1 MWIRRLEVTHCAG
14 IAAAS
19 VDLEPGLNVLYGP
32 NELGKSTLAAAIR
45 AALLLQSQSTAAE
58 PLSDW
63 HTDALPEV
71 TLTFEQERGHNWRIR
86 KRFGG
91 SGGYAY
97 LDFSRD
103 GRDFTQDSRGREVDG
118 ALQALLRWGI
128 EAPGGRRG
136 RRGMPSSLI
145 TTALLGRQEEVTAI
159 LDASLAEDADDSGK
173 QRLTEALQALAE
185 DPRFK
190 RVLNAVQEKVDE
202 AFTPT
207 TGRRKTGRV
216 SPWTQL
222 REDRDNAARRK
233 REVDAQLDE
242 SRAAQ
247 EKISD
252 LDQALANARDEAEEA
267 RRLLALR
274 RDREQAAQAL
284 RDAENEWERV
294 AAVFRRVGDNQTAIA
309 TATEEVRR
317 LEGERD
323 EHDSARSDLDVRREE
338 AEARVR
344 ELESGSAEQGRRLRE
359 QELETRRVKLTADQ
373 NRYRDL
379 VDALTSAIALNDQIT
394 KRDTE
399 LTRTRDRLDE
409 ADAAIARQQ
418 GELRDLDFSRCVI
431 RYLAA
436 RTEAL
441 RRRTALDET
450 RQHVTEAEQ
459 LEQRAQERRAEA
471 SRFDAP
477 DDAEIERLRTLQTN
491 LRIAKEKLS
500 VGIVVQVALA
510 EAQHADVQTDG
521 EPRARTIGAGETA
534 EFEAERELR
543 LTVPEVGS
551 IHVRGGGRALIRE
564 AESAEAHWAQASE
577 RTFARTGCKSVE
589 DLAVLR
595 QRVDKL
601 LADAAGLE
609 TKASEARVRTEGM
622 DSLEQQVIEA
632 DAETETRTSA
642 VRAFLQEGESL
653 AECIDNRKAEIE
665 TTTESAVVAR
675 IEELNEEIRQTTE
688 RRDQWRDEALRDE
701 GQVALKNAE
710 LKPLRARIGG
720 ESDSADWPRQLVGA
734 KSNAEAVEASMAQ
747 VENALQAI
755 RQEAT
760 DEATNARAALA
771 DLEDQCKAAR
781 AELAD
786 AERTLQAARD
796 RLRGLEGES
805 KPLQEAAE
813 NEDRDQAERARDEA
827 QRTVDE
833 LAPLPDEAREVN
845 ISDLAAAA
853 ADAERQAKDRR
864 SELDKAQG
872 ALEQVG
878 GQYLEEQAMQVEEEV
893 ATLDT
898 RERELELDY
907 GGWRMLHE
915 VLKEAEE
922 QETAHLGRALV
933 KPVSQRM
940 AALTGNRY
948 GDVAIDA
955 QLNPGGIELGGD
967 ERDFEALSAGTREQ
981 VALLLRLSIA
991 EALDSFV
998 ILDDQLTQ
1006 SDRRRLTWM
1015 RDLLGQASADIQIIV
1030 LTCHPDDYT
1039 MADACHTVDLARC
1052 ITRTV

>member
-14 IAAAS
+14 IAGAT
-19 VDLEPGLNVLYGP
+19 VDLEPGLNVLHGP

-45 AALLLQSQSTAAE
+45 AALLLQSQSSAAE

-71 TLTFEQERGHNWRIR
+71 TLTFEQEPGRNWRIR

-91 SGGYAY
+91 SGAHAY

-103 GRDFTQDSRGREVDG
+103 GRDFAQDSRGREVDG

-159 LDASLAEDADDSGK
+159 LDASLADDADDSGK

-190 RVLNAVQEKVDE
+190 HVLNAVQEKVDE
-202 AFTPT
+202 AFTA

-233 REVDAQLDE
+233 KAVDAQLDK
-242 SRAAQ
+242 SHQAQ
-247 EKISD
+247 ENISRID
-252 LDQALANARDEAEEA
+252 EALANARDEAEGTGK
-267 RRLLALR
+267 LLALR
-274 RDREQAAQAL
+274 RDHERAAGAL
-284 RDAENEWERV
+284 REAEDELKRV
-294 AAVFRRVGDNQTAIA
+294 AAVFDRVSDNDNAIA
-309 TATEEVRR
+309 RATEEVRC
-317 LEGERD
+317 LEEERGERD
-323 EHDSARSDLDVRREE
+323 SVRSDLDIRRDE
-338 AEARVR
+338 AEARVH

-359 QELETRRVKLTADQ
+359 QELETRRLKLAADQ
-373 NRYRDL
+373 DRYRDL
-379 VDALTSAIALNDQIT
+379 VDALTSAIALNDQIST
-394 KRDTE
+394 LDAE
-399 LTRTRDRLDE
+399 LARTRNRLGE
-409 ADAAIARQQ
+409 ADAAIARQ
-418 GELRDLDFSRCVI
+418 RDQRQDLEFSRCVI

-436 RTEAL
+436 QTEAG
-441 RRRTALDET
+441 RRQTALAEA
-450 RQHVTEAEQ
+450 RGHVAEAEK
-459 LEQRAQERRAEA
+459 LEKRAEELRAEA

-477 DDAEIERLRTLQTN
+477 EEADIERLRTLQTDR
-491 LRIAKEKLS
+491 RIAKEKLS
-500 VGIVVQVALA
+500 VGIVVEVALA
-510 EAQHADVQTDG
+510 DAHDADVQTDG
-521 EPRARTIGAGETA
+521 EARGRALAAGETA

-543 LTVPEVGS
+543 LTIPEVGS

-564 AESAEAHWAQASE
+564 AEDAEARWTQASE
-577 RTFARTGCKSVE
+577 RTFARTGGKSVE
-589 DLAVLR
+589 DLAELR
-595 QRVDKL
+595 QRVDHL
-601 LADAAGLE
+601 LADAAALE
-609 TKASEARVRTEGM
+609 TQASEARVRTEGM
-622 DSLEQQVIEA
+622 DSLERQVVEA
-632 DAETETRTSA
+632 DAETEERASA
-642 VRAFLQEGESL
+642 VTAFLQEDESL
-653 AECIDNRKAEIE
+653 AACIDNRKAEVE
-665 TTTESAVVAR
+665 TTTESAVAAR
-675 IEELNEEIRQTTE
+675 IEELDEEIRQTTQ
-688 RRDQWRDEALRDE
+688 RRDQWRNAETRDE
-701 GQVALKNAE
+701 GQVAVKNAE
-710 LKPLRARIGG
+710 LKPLRTRIGG
-720 ESDSADWPRQLVGA
+720 ESDSADWPRGLADA
-734 KSNAEAVEASMAQ
+734 KSKAEATADSMAQ
-747 VENALQAI
+747 VKTALQAI

-771 DLEDQCKAAR
+771 KLEDQCKAAR
-781 AELAD
+781 AKLAD
-786 AERTLQAARD
+786 AERTLQEARD

-813 NEDRDQAERARDEA
+813 NEDRDRAEAAQDEA

-833 LAPLPDEAREVN
+833 LAPLPDEAREAD
-845 ISDLAAAA
+845 IDDLADAATMA
-853 ADAERQAKDRR
+853 ERRADALR
-864 SELDKAQG
+864 SELDKAEG

-878 GQYLEEQAMQVEEEV
+878 GQYLEEQAIQVEEEV
-893 ATLDT
+893 ATLDS

-907 GGWRMLHE
+907 GGWQLLKE

-922 QETAHLGRALV
+922 EETAHLGRALV

-967 ERDFEALSAGTREQ
+967 ERDFAALSAGTREQ
-981 VALLLRLSIA
+981 IALLLRLSIA
-991 EALDSFV
+991 EALNSFV

-1006 SDRRRLTWM
+1006 SDRGRLTWM
-1015 RDLLGQASADIQIIV
+1015 RDLLGTASADIQIIV

-1039 MADACHTVDLARC
+1039 MAGACHTVDLEQR
-1052 ITRTV
+1052 ITRTD